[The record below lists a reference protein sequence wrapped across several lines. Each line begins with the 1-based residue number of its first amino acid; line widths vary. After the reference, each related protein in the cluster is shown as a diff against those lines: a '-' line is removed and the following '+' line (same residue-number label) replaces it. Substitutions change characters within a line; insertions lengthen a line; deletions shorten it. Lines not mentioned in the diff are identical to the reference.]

1 VPRRKERDRP
11 KTQRARP
18 EQPSRAGR
26 RIPARNL
33 DEQALELREANS
45 SYSTIAR
52 RLELPR
58 ATDAH
63 RAFVRAMRSRDGEE
77 HQRLVANEH
86 SRLDVLELR
95 IRDRDAAQPEKIE
108 RRLLAVATL
117 RAALS

>member
-1 VPRRKERDRP
+1 M
-11 KTQRARP
+11 
-18 EQPSRAGR
+18 
-26 RIPARNL
+26 
-33 DEQALELREANS
+33 
-45 SYSTIAR
+45 
-52 RLELPR
+52 PR

-77 HQRLVANEH
+77 HKRLVANEH

-95 IRDRDAAQPEKIE
+95 IRDRDAAQPEKVE